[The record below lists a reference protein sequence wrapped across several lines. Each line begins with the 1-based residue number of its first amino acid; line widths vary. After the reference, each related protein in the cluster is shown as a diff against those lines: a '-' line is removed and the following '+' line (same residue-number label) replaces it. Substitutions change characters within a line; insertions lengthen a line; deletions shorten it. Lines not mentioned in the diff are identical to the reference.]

1 MNTRDAAPLDPAL
14 LDPDPLRQFRAW
26 FAEAETAGIVAP
38 ESVALATATADGE
51 PSARMVLLKHVDEDG
66 FGFYTNLESRK
77 ATELTAN
84 PRAALLSYWQSLGRQ
99 VRIEGHVEPVS
110 REQAA
115 VYFATRPF
123 ESRLA
128 AWASPQSRPV
138 ADRAELERLV
148 EEARARYSDG
158 PDSETAVPLPAH
170 WGGFLLVPESYEF
183 WQHGADRLHDRV
195 RYVRDGAGWSRERLA
210 P

>member
-1 MNTRDAAPLDPAL
+1 MNTLDSSLDPGL
-14 LDPDPLRQFRAW
+14 LDRDPLRQFQAW
-26 FAEAETAGIVAP
+26 FAEAKAAGIVAP
-38 ESVALATATADGE
+38 ESVALATATADGA
-51 PSARMVLLKHVDEDG
+51 PSVRMVLLKHVDEDG

-77 ATELTAN
+77 AAELAAN

-99 VRIEGHVEPVS
+99 VRIEGRVEPAA
-110 REQAA
+110 REAA
-115 VYFATRPF
+115 AAYFETRPF

-158 PDSETAVPLPAH
+158 EVPLPAH
-170 WGGFLLVPESYEF
+170 WGGFLLVPVSYEF
-183 WQHGADRLHDRV
+183 WQHGADRLHDRF
-195 RYVRDGAGWSRERLA
+195 RYLRDGAGWRRERLA

>member
-1 MNTRDAAPLDPAL
+1 MNTRDAAPLDPSR

-26 FAEAETAGIVAP
+26 FAEAEAAGIVAP
-38 ESVALATATADGE
+38 ESVALATTTADGE
-51 PSARMVLLKHVDEDG
+51 PSVRMVLLKHVDEDG
-66 FGFYTNLESRK
+66 FGIYTNLESRK
-77 ATELTAN
+77 AAELAAN

-138 ADRAELERLV
+138 ADRAELERAV
-148 EEARARYSDG
+148 EEARARFPGD
-158 PDSETAVPLPAH
+158 EVPLPTH

-183 WQHGADRLHDRV
+183 WQRGRDRLHDRV
-195 RYVRDGAGWSRERLA
+195 RYVRDGAGWRRERLA